1 MSAPRSG
8 SVALLLFA
16 LACGHEPGTTSAHS
30 SGQVTGASTS
40 ETGGAATSTG
50 ETGTST
56 GETGTSTGETGTST
70 GDLGPTVE
78 LLDAVCTGDHPQ
90 SECVDYEYD
99 GAGTLTIHH
108 VDVPLNCCP
117 MFDLAVE
124 ASDQALTISV
134 IEGFGP
140 CDCGCLFTLTYRVI
154 DLPVGIYEVTID
166 APRLDVEPPLTA
178 TLDLATT
185 PIGGFCRP

>member
-40 ETGGAATSTG
+40 ETGGAA
-50 ETGTST
+50 
-56 GETGTSTGETGTST
+56 TSTGETGTST